1 MLSVYNDHLKNNLA
15 RYLAR
20 IKAKVRA
27 YILTYQNQNIFFIE
41 PSGKGLLQ
49 FDSLLCLPFRYR
61 VYFETA
67 HIQTGKISF
76 FIILIYL
83 QSLQI
88 NYSTWTS
95 LISTHQTYE
104 SFIQQFKKDVLK
116 RPYQA
121 TRPHISFNFNTLLG
135 LIK

>member
-27 YILTYQNQNIFFIE
+27 YILTKIRIFSLQNHE
-41 PSGKGLLQ
+41 GLLQ

-116 RPYQA
+116 RPYQV
-121 TRPHISFNFNTLLG
+121 TRPQISFNFNTLMG